1 MSVLLSN
8 GYDGIWGKLV
18 NLGAQQTDKEGG
30 GNGRNIGN
38 SIFPARLRTTK
49 KISSIFGDRGGGIV
63 S

>member
-49 KISSIFGDRGGGIV
+49 KNIFNIRGPGGGIV